1 MAGAG
6 WEERAL
12 CPLGWGEA
20 PMPPLRMDL
29 EKAFILSILPCPQAH
44 HIVTGPPGSEL
55 RASGTMKAEVATEH
69 AGTSA
74 PQRCPC
80 LGCDP

>member
-6 WEERAL
+6 WEEKAL

-29 EKAFILSILPCPQAH
+29 KKAFILSTLPCPQAH

-55 RASGTMKAEVATEH
+55 
-69 AGTSA
+69 
-74 PQRCPC
+74 
-80 LGCDP
+80 